1 MNGTSST
8 SSTSSAAGTHPTEI
22 SAPAGTPFLDVV
34 RDFDATPAQV
44 YRAMTDPDLVKR
56 WLGPRKLTTE
66 IVEYDVR
73 DGGRYRYIQRGPDVP
88 HAEFRGVF
96 HSVEPD
102 ASVIQT
108 FEWLGAPGQV
118 CLQMSHLT
126 PQDGG
131 TRMTSRSVFPSLEAR
146 EAALAS
152 GMSFGIRESYERLD
166 ELVQG

>member
-1 MNGTSST
+1 MTTMNASEKTG
-8 SSTSSAAGTHPTEI
+8 AHPTEI
-22 SAPAGTPFLDVV
+22 SAPEGTPFLDVT

-44 YRAMTDPDLVKR
+44 FRAMTEPDLVVR
-56 WLGPRKLTTE
+56 WLGPRKLETE

-96 HSVEPD
+96 HSVEQD
-102 ASVIQT
+102 AFVVQT

-118 CLQMSHLT
+118 CLQMSRLT
-126 PQDGG
+126 GHKGG

-152 GMSFGIRESYERLD
+152 GMTFGIRESYERLD
-166 ELVQG
+166 ELVGA

>member
-1 MNGTSST
+1 MSPSEKTSG
-8 SSTSSAAGTHPTEI
+8 AHPTEI
-22 SAPAGTPFLDVV
+22 SAPDGTPFLDVT

-44 YRAMTDPDLVKR
+44 FRAMTDPELVPR
-56 WLGPRKLTTE
+56 WLGPRKLETE

-96 HSVEPD
+96 HSVEQD
-102 ASVIQT
+102 SLVVQT

-118 CLQMSHLT
+118 CLQMTRLDAHE
-126 PQDGG
+126 GR

-166 ELVQG
+166 ELLV